1 MELFLNEWSA
11 LPLSDEN
18 TLPESLNFFGFWEL
32 LTLLKGKGVKKIYV
46 PRDIR
51 QRFLSY
57 CLHSDNGDLQMLCY
71 SFKSL
76 LGDWTE
82 GSAYADADC

>member
-46 PRDIR
+46 PPGHPPAIPFILFAFR
-51 QRFLSY
+51 Q
-57 CLHSDNGDLQMLCY
+57 
-71 SFKSL
+71 
-76 LGDWTE
+76 W
-82 GSAYADADC
+82 